1 MHADSDQGAVLRE
14 RVLFQP
20 HGLSGESFWR
30 AAAPLRYAV
39 FSGIA
44 RSIVRGA
51 AQLGKPA
58 PGNLSAVGD
67 TGQTMHS
74 DV

>member
-1 MHADSDQGAVLRE
+1 
-14 RVLFQP
+14 
-20 HGLSGESFWR
+20 
-30 AAAPLRYAV
+30 V

-44 RSIVRGA
+44 RSIGRGA

-58 PGNLSAVGD
+58 PGNMSAVRG
-67 TGQTMHS
+67 TGQTVHS